1 MAGGVMLATLA
12 LSFTNMV
19 QSSTVIPPEDQDQV
33 AAVLEE
39 DAQIMSNTQLDALL
53 AEQPEDIQDE
63 IIRINTEARP
73 ISLQVA
79 LLVPLIAGL
88 LGLVTSFR
96 MVRLGDTKP
105 AAALEGVGFG

>member
-1 MAGGVMLATLA
+1 MPPTYSPFWKPFEILGRLGLPRNRLDVGPIDMG
-12 LSFTNMV
+12 
-19 QSSTVIPPEDQDQV
+19 PPEV
-33 AAVLEE
+33 
-39 DAQIMSNTQLDALL
+39 
-53 AEQPEDIQDE
+53 QDE

-105 AAALEGVGFG
+105 AASLEGVGFG